1 MEVVVSAVVG
11 LIAGAIGSLIAPW
24 VHWTIEKRRERLK
37 HRREIIQN
45 WRKSIDEFDFDSDN
59 FGNTSTYAAMRPH
72 MRKEIITKFEAQ
84 RTVYV
89 TPDGGRGDKLFKQ
102 WALDEVARIEQE
114 WGLL

>member
-1 MEVVVSAVVG
+1 M
-11 LIAGAIGSLIAPW
+11 
-24 VHWTIEKRRERLK
+24 LK
-37 HRREIIQN
+37 HRRELIQN

-72 MRKEIITKFEAQ
+72 MRKEAIAKFEAQ

-89 TPDGGRGDKLFKQ
+89 APDGGRGDNLPKQ